1 MSDKTPPAHKSPWR
15 RLIVIAVVALVVGVG
30 AVAIYGRQG
39 GIAPKLGSQLP
50 TIRVGVLQFG
60 TVGWELDV
68 IKNHHLDEKEG
79 IKIEAV
85 PLASKNATAVAL
97 QGGAVDVIVTDWIW
111 VSRQRSSGLDYVF
124 YPHSVVAGGVLVRP
138 DSGIVSL
145 ADLRGKKIGIAG
157 GPVDKSWLLLRAY
170 AKKMLGDDLA
180 ATVQPV
186 YGAPPLLNELMLK
199 GELPAVLTFWNF
211 EARLKA
217 KGMRQLFA
225 IPDILRALGATHEV
239 PVIGWVFS
247 EAWAKQHPD
256 AVKGFLRASRDAEQ
270 ILATSDAE
278 WTRLRPLMEADDD
291 ATFAALRDSYREGI
305 PKASPAD
312 DAQSS
317 RAVFAAMAE
326 LGGPDLV
333 GDSTELNPGTFW
345 TGPHD

>member
-1 MSDKTPPAHKSPWR
+1 MTDKASPRRSPWR
-15 RLIVIAVVALVVGVG
+15 RLLVVVVAALVVGV
-30 AVAIYGRQG
+30 AVVVIHNRPADDTAKSAGER
-39 GIAPKLGSQLP
+39 P
-50 TIRVGVLQFG
+50 TVRIGVLQFG

-68 IKNHHLDEKEG
+68 IKNHHLDEKER
-79 IKIEAV
+79 IKIEEV

-97 QGGAVDVIVTDWIW
+97 QGGAVDVMVTDWIW

-124 YPHSVVAGGVLVRP
+124 YPHSVVAGGVVVRP

-145 ADLRGKKIGIAG
+145 TDLRGKKIGIAG

-170 AKKMLGDDLA
+170 AKKTLGEDLA
-180 ATVQPV
+180 ASVQPV

-199 GELPAVLTFWNF
+199 GELPAVLTFWSF

-225 IPDILRALGATHEV
+225 IPDILRALGAAHEV

-256 AVKGFLRASRDAEQ
+256 AIKGLLRASREAKQ

-278 WTRLRPLMEADDD
+278 WTRLRPLMEAEDD
-291 ATFAALRDSYREGI
+291 ATFTALRDSYREGI
-305 PKASPAD
+305 PKAPPAE
-312 DAQSS
+312 DAASS

-326 LGGPDLV
+326 LGGADLV
-333 GDSTELNPGTFW
+333 GDDKDLNPGTFW
-345 TGPHD
+345 TGPLD